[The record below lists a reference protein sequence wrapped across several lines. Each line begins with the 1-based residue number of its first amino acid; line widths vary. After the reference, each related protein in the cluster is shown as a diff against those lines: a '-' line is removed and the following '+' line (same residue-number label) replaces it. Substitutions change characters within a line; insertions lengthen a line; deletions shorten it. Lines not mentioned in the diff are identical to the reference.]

1 MARRYTLSRRSASCR
16 SDRPRRSRP
25 AGVMHP
31 GLGAAMTGSEQQIY
45 EVSAMLKVWGR
56 VNSINVQKVLW
67 ALEEL
72 KVSYER
78 VDAGMAFGVV
88 NEPFYT
94 KMNPNSRVPT
104 IDDDGFVLWESNAI
118 VRYLAAKH
126 GAGSLCPSDP
136 KVRADS
142 DRWMDWAANH
152 IGPSITPVFWG
163 LIRTPPEKRNMAQ
176 IEAEVDKLGQVFAV
190 LEQSLGDKAYIA
202 GREFTMG
209 DIVVGAYVYRWYALA
224 VKRP

>member
-1 MARRYTLSRRSASCR
+1 
-16 SDRPRRSRP
+16 
-25 AGVMHP
+25 
-31 GLGAAMTGSEQQIY
+31 
-45 EVSAMLKVWGR
+45 MLKVWGR

-72 KVSYER
+72 RVPFER
-78 VDAGMAFGVV
+78 VDAGLAFGVV
-88 NEPFYT
+88 NEPFYV

-118 VRYLAAKH
+118 VRYLSAKH

-176 IEAEVDKLGQVFAV
+176 IGAEADKLGQVFAV
-190 LEQSLGDKAYIA
+190 LEQGLGDKAYVA

-209 DIVVGAYVYRWYALA
+209 DIVVGVYVYRWYALA
-224 VKRP
+224 VNHPQLPRVEAYYERLKQRPPFQKHIMRPLS